1 MFQRLRSRFLFLLLF
16 VVSLLM
22 LLFFSVIF
30 ISSYMQMTIHADAL
44 LDRYVGN
51 SIITFYGDMQSNAV
65 AIPISQ
71 NNEIIGEANREYGNL
86 RYKGMYFRYKRNSIG
101 IAFVD
106 ISKEWNFLSN
116 MFGNFLKICI
126 PVLTLI
132 YFISRY
138 FADKAIQP
146 IEEAYKKQEEF
157 ISNAS
162 HEIKTPLATISTNVS
177 VISSCALPEQQKWLG
192 YIKRE
197 VERID
202 KLTGSL
208 LYLARVGDADSKDK
222 LPVNI
227 SKIVEDDLLPLEAV
241 FFESNIVCEKEIQ
254 EGLIVNAN
262 AGQLRRLFSILIEN
276 AVKYTDGKIKV
287 ILRSCKKCVY
297 LEVFNTGIGIS
308 KEDLPFI
315 FDRFYRTD
323 KARKFSGGFGIG
335 LSIAKAIAE
344 EYGGNIRAESIE
356 GQWAKFIVTLPV

>member
-1 MFQRLRSRFLFLLLF
+1 MFLLLF

-30 ISSYMQMTIHADAL
+30 ISSYAQMTFHADAL
-44 LDRYVGN
+44 LDRYAGN
-51 SIITFYGDMQSNAV
+51 SIITFYGDMQQNAV
-65 AIPISQ
+65 SIPISQ
-71 NNEIIGEANREYGNL
+71 SNEIMSGVNGEYGSL
-86 RYKGMYFRYKRNSIG
+86 KYKGMYFRYKRNSTG
-101 IAFVD
+101 IVFVD
-106 ISKEWNFLSN
+106 ITKEWNFLHN

-138 FADKAIQP
+138 FADKAIRP

-162 HEIKTPLATISTNVS
+162 HEIRTPLATISTNVS
-177 VISSCALPEQQKWLG
+177 VVSSSALPEQQKWLD

-208 LYLARVGDADSKDK
+208 LYLARVGDVSANDR

-227 SKIVEDDLLPLEAV
+227 SKIIEDDLLPLEAV
-241 FFESNIVCEKEIQ
+241 FFESHIVCEKDIQ

-287 ILRSCKKCVY
+287 VLKACKKSVY
-297 LEVFNTGIGIS
+297 LEVFNTGIGIT

-335 LSIAKAIAE
+335 LSIARAIAE
-344 EYGGNIRAESIE
+344 EYGGSIKAESAE
-356 GQWAKFIVTLPV
+356 GQWARFVVTLPI